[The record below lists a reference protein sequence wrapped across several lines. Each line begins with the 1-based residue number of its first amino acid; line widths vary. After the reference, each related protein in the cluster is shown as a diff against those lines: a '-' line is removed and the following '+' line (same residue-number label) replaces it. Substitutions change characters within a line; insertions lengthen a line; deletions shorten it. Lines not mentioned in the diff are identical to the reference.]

1 MKCKQVKALL
11 PAFDSAELPELEHEM
26 IETHLATCADCSTSL
41 GIYRGLRSQICLLE
55 YVSVDTDIA
64 ETTIAK
70 ILGQLPPKGPKPG
83 KAPRRRRQPK
93 KQTDKVIGPDFT
105 FGRELHE
112 GNS

>member
-11 PAFDSAELPELEHEM
+11 PAFDSQELPGSEHRM
-26 IETHLATCADCSTSL
+26 IKAHLDTCVDCWAAL
-41 GIYRGLRSQICLLE
+41 AAYRALRSQISLLE
-55 YVSVDTDIA
+55 HVSVDTDIA

-83 KAPRRRRQPK
+83 KATQHRRQPK
-93 KQTDKVIGPDFT
+93 NQTDKVIGPDFT